1 LDALAADESVSLME
15 RILALQDAGEVNQ
28 AWQLAG
34 VRLESDIED
43 PATFG
48 RAAEQ
53 GLPEVTRAM
62 VPAVLAR
69 ARTMLTA
76 PAAPQRVVLI
86 GPSTVDLAVIELR
99 LVGDTVVTYGTA
111 RSKIDPHRVDPRD
124 GYLPRVVWHRLPDL
138 EMLRS
143 GLLAADEVHP
153 LVRAALFP
161 DQHDPGYRPRIGAA
175 AVVSTL
181 EDQALGWA
189 GEVLPV
195 QCGDPRHRIGFRHH
209 RIEALD
215 HEANDLTRERA
226 IAALGA
232 PARACVA
239 AIDAWRSPVPMGHK
253 GQVVEAMSARHSAM
267 PPTLAAL
274 LRHALNAVAHGN
286 TEELARLLDAGLD
299 PYGVRDSV
307 GRGLLHHLGKLPP
320 EDASDASGLLGP
332 LVAAGLDLNEAVG
345 DSPLRTVL
353 NDGGS
358 SRLVHA
364 MIDAGAAAVP
374 AQPRR

>member
-1 LDALAADESVSLME
+1 
-15 RILALQDAGEVNQ
+15 
-28 AWQLAG
+28 
-34 VRLESDIED
+34 
-43 PATFG
+43 
-48 RAAEQ
+48 
-53 GLPEVTRAM
+53 
-62 VPAVLAR
+62 
-69 ARTMLTA
+69 
-76 PAAPQRVVLI
+76 
-86 GPSTVDLAVIELR
+86 
-99 LVGDTVVTYGTA
+99 
-111 RSKIDPHRVDPRD
+111 
-124 GYLPRVVWHRLPDL
+124 
-138 EMLRS
+138 
-143 GLLAADEVHP
+143 
-153 LVRAALFP
+153 
-161 DQHDPGYRPRIGAA
+161 
-175 AVVSTL
+175 VSTL

-189 GEVLPV
+189 GEDLRV
-195 QCGDPRHRIGFRHH
+195 QCGDQRHRIGFRHH

-253 GQVVEAMSARHSAM
+253 GQVAEAMFARHSAM
-267 PPTLAAL
+267 PSTLAAL

-320 EDASDASGLLGP
+320 EGASDASGLLGP
-332 LVAAGLDLNEAVG
+332 LVAAGLDLNEVVG

-358 SRLVHA
+358 NRLVYA